1 MASKKPTRFLRWFR
15 VLPMLVLAIAFAASA
30 TLAASPTTLVAQ
42 AFYPVK
48 YAEQIE
54 ESAARHGVD
63 PLLVAAVA
71 KCESNWTETA
81 ESSAGAVGLMQV
93 MPSTAAE
100 LAERGLVDGGA
111 YDPSSLSDPVV
122 NIEYGCAYLG
132 ILQNELSSSDEVVCA
147 YNAGLAAV
155 QRWLDEGG
163 SVPESVS
170 YSETKYYLERVKAAY
185 EGYQKS
191 YPDGLTG
198 EAAV

>member
-15 VLPMLVLAIAFAASA
+15 VLPMLVLAVAFAGSA

-48 YAEQIE
+48 YAERIE

-63 PLLVAAVA
+63 PLLVAAVV
-71 KCESNWTETA
+71 KCESNWDEAA

-93 MPSTAAE
+93 MPTTAAE
-100 LAERGLVDGGA
+100 LAERGLVDGDA
-111 YDPSSLSDPVV
+111 YDAASLADPVV

-147 YNAGLAAV
+147 YNAGLGAV

-163 SVPESVS
+163 SVPENVS

-191 YPDGLTG
+191 YPDGLT
-198 EAAV
+198 ATATS

>member
-15 VLPMLVLAIAFAASA
+15 VLPMLVLAVAFAGSA

-63 PLLVAAVA
+63 PLLVAAVV
-71 KCESNWTETA
+71 KCESNWSEAA

-93 MPSTAAE
+93 MPTTAAE
-100 LAERGLVDGGA
+100 LAERGLVDGAA
-111 YDPSSLSDPVV
+111 YDASSLADPAV

-132 ILQNELSSSDEVVCA
+132 VLQNELSSSDEVVCA

-163 SVPESVS
+163 SVPENVG

-191 YPDGLTG
+191 YPDGIAA
-198 EAAV
+198 EAAS